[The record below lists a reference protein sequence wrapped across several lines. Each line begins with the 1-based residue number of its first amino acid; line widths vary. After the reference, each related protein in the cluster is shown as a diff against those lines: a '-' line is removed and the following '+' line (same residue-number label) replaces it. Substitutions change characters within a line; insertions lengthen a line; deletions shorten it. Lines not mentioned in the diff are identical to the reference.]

1 MWTGD
6 PERPF
11 LRIPKPPLF
20 KGLINLFEQAYLN
33 ASRGEEFNQEK
44 MWSAFKRDIPFG
56 NPLAELTRNPMINAL
71 FKYSANYDYFR
82 KENIV
87 KDEEKILDYAETKG
101 ATQLYKKIGKA
112 SKDLGF
118 KEGISPKRLQEAV
131 RSYTGDPTK
140 NTWASLFDMGSK
152 GSVALVT
159 GDTKELDEMF
169 TGNPISDAFKNL
181 GFEGKLFTK
190 PIDYDASFAEEL
202 KEDEKEEFTKNYVI
216 RGDVN
221 EMRNNSKDLRSAVKS
236 IYEYLKPKVE
246 SKEIDAEY
254 ANRVIKNQAKLFGL
268 KDAPEFYDDVAYA
281 KDDDI
286 KAKMLNYYLIDMSN
300 QDAGRIMNDLKSRG
314 FLSEKAYLKTINLR
328 ASKNK

>member
-1 MWTGD
+1 
-6 PERPF
+6 
-11 LRIPKPPLF
+11 
-20 KGLINLFEQAYLN
+20 
-33 ASRGEEFNQEK
+33 
-44 MWSAFKRDIPFG
+44 MWSAFQRDIPFG
-56 NPLAELTRNPMINAL
+56 NPFAELIRNPAYNAYK
-71 FKYSANYDYFR
+71 KYAENYDAFR
-82 KENIV
+82 KQNIV

-101 ATQLYKKIGKA
+101 ATELYKKIGKA

-118 KEGISPKRLQEAV
+118 KEGVSPKRLQEAV
-131 RSYTGDPTK
+131 RSFTGDPTK

-152 GSVALVT
+152 GSVALAT

-181 GFEGKLFTK
+181 GFEAKLFTK

-202 KEDEKEEFTKNYVI
+202 KEDEKEEYTKNYVI

-221 EMRNNSKDLRSAVKS
+221 EIRNNSNDLRSAVKS

-254 ANRVIKNQAKLFGL
+254 ANRVIKNQVKLFGL
-268 KDAPEFYDDVAYA
+268 KDAPEFYDDIAYA
-281 KDDDI
+281 KDNDI
-286 KAKMLNYYLIDMSN
+286 KAKMLNYYLSDMSN
-300 QDAGRIMNDLKSRG
+300 EEAGKVMRDMISRG
-314 FLSEKAYLKTINLR
+314 LLSEEAFLKTINLR